1 MNHHYTEGTW
11 LISRSLCTHSFRRRG
26 MGFRSQK
33 QYEALQAA
41 RQRHDSEGGKEEYK
55 RRAGIE
61 GAIQHLPFPVE
72 GNALQYK

>member
-1 MNHHYTEGTW
+1 
-11 LISRSLCTHSFRRRG
+11 

-41 RQRHDSEGGKEEYK
+41 RQRHESEGGKEEYK

>member
-1 MNHHYTEGTW
+1 
-11 LISRSLCTHSFRRRG
+11 

-72 GNALQYK
+72 GNALQYKSLVSGNRNYSKFSLEQIEP